1 MIDIAL
7 FNDDPENLLAEDFV
21 IYSQKHRLVTGT
33 NTIELKVKEKPLFAG
48 VDPFVKLIDKDSVDN
63 LAKF

>member
-1 MIDIAL
+1 
-7 FNDDPENLLAEDFV
+7 V
-21 IYSQKHRLVTGT
+21 SGT

-48 VDPFVKLIDKDSVDN
+48 VDPYIKLVDKDSKNN